1 MTHTMTISKNICTT
15 NLRTLGQRLLC
26 TFVLTIP
33 FCGIVQAADEV
44 TLAQQVADRLEIQ
57 DVAYRYIMALDTRD
71 ADLYVSV
78 FTEDAEYDVEG
89 MIYRGH
95 DQLRGI
101 VLGLQR
107 SRETTIAAG
116 KPVMDLYHT
125 NLNPVIELLSAT
137 EAHYQA
143 YWQTLRKG
151 DDNAMRIGG
160 MGRIED
166 TLVKTNGKWRIKKR
180 VLTNF
185 IQRVPAPQ

>member
-1 MTHTMTISKNICTT
+1 M
-15 NLRTLGQRLLC
+15 
-26 TFVLTIP
+26 
-33 FCGIVQAADEV
+33 
-44 TLAQQVADRLEIQ
+44 
-57 DVAYRYIMALDTRD
+57 
-71 ADLYVSV
+71 YVSV

-95 DQLRGI
+95 EELRNI

-107 SRETTIAAG
+107 SRDAAIAEG
-116 KPVMDLYHT
+116 KAVVDLYHS
-125 NLNPVIELLSAT
+125 NLNPVIDLVSPN
-137 EAHYQA
+137 EARYYA

-166 TLVKTNGKWRIKKR
+166 TLVKTDGKWRIRKR

-185 IQRVPAPQ
+185 IQRQPSTQ